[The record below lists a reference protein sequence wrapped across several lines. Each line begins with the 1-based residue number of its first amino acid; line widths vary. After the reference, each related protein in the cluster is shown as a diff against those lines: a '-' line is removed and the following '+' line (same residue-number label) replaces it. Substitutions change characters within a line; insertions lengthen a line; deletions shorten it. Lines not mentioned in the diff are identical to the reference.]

1 MTPKGRA
8 IVTDGATTVR
18 ALPPAALIAFDL
30 WSNPDAAVARIGE
43 ALGGRLPE
51 IGRSTAMGDACRALR
66 IEPAV
71 WWLVG
76 PLETVHVALARL
88 EAALQADGA
97 ATDLSGG
104 FTRLRLAGPD
114 WRELLMI
121 GGVFDAE
128 SADFGPDSTVGT
140 LLHHIGVRYDVV
152 AEDEVHIHVAP
163 SYADDL
169 LRHLR
174 AAASRLAGPDL

>member
-1 MTPKGRA
+1 M
-8 IVTDGATTVR
+8 TDGPTTVE
-18 ALPPAALIAFDL
+18 ATPPAALIAFDL
-30 WSNPDAAVARIGE
+30 WSNPGAAEGRIGE
-43 ALGGRLPE
+43 ALGGRLPGP
-51 IGRSTAMGDACRALR
+51 GRSAALADAWRAIR
-66 IEPAV
+66 VEPTV
-71 WWLVG
+71 WWLAG
-76 PLETVHVALARL
+76 PPETLPATVARL
-88 EAALQADGA
+88 ESALQADGA
-97 ATDLSGG
+97 ATDLTGG
-104 FTRLRLAGPD
+104 FARLRLVGPN